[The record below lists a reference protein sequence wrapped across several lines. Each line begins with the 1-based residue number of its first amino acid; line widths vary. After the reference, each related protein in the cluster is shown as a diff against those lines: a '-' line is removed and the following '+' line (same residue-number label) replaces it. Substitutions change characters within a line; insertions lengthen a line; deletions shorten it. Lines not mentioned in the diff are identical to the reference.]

1 YRLDITNQYDR
12 TKQYKYLTFLLM
24 LMNSRPRE
32 GAKEAT
38 FREAIFL
45 QTFSKDADLTIS
57 ISSKIPSAKLGS
69 CGDRPGNMGE

>member
-1 YRLDITNQYDR
+1 
-12 TKQYKYLTFLLM
+12 M

-45 QTFSKDADLTIS
+45 QTFSKAADLTIS
-57 ISSKIPSAKLGS
+57 ISSKIPSAEVNGGS
-69 CGDRPGNMGE
+69 ERNGDVGERGI